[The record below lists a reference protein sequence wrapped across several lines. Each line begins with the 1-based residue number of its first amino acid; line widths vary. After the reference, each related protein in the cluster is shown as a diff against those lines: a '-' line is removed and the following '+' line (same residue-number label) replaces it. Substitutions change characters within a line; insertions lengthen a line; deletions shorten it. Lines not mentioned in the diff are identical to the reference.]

1 MIPTPQKPP
10 DPFALFVIAREGHVV
25 RRFGTP
31 NAIGY
36 QHIADTG
43 TPAVVDQRGRV
54 IEPAKP
60 TAPAQHR
67 WDTETIHPLTADE
80 YYAHQREYDAE
91 IAGGGLV
98 LSSREAWEKQ
108 REKRQAEAKKAL
120 EEIGKQGRE
129 GAEAMKDLGAGL
141 QKIAAAGDAAAGGV

>member
-36 QHIADTG
+36 QHVADTK
-43 TPAVVDQRGRV
+43 D
-54 IEPAKP
+54 
-60 TAPAQHR
+60 APAQHR
-67 WDTETIHPLTADE
+67 WDPETIHPLTADE

-141 QKIAAAGDAAAGGV
+141 QKIAAAGDAAKGGA